1 MMVGN
6 ISKILLYI
14 ALAFPYLNSFITMA
28 IEKDGK
34 HLAAHL
40 PFAINKKWTNSHLAI
55 SWEFELVPPSPLTT

>member
-6 ISKILLYI
+6 ISKCF
-14 ALAFPYLNSFITMA
+14 ALTFPYLHSFITMT
-28 IEKDGK
+28 IEKVGK

>member
-1 MMVGN
+1 MVVGN
-6 ISKILLYI
+6 ISKCF
-14 ALAFPYLNSFITMA
+14 ALTFPYLNSFITMA